1 MLKPYRC
8 WLSASSTS
16 STVFRRQA
24 NLLAPRAARSACI
37 FTNKSTTIIDLAL
50 PTKLDAWSWN
60 FSPRSTWESSG
71 LGSAAIGSHGQR
83 TEV

>member
-1 MLKPYRC
+1 MLKPYRTVSV
-8 WLSASSTS
+8 LALGVLNVEHRRPQASKP
-16 STVFRRQA
+16 VG
-24 NLLAPRAARSACI
+24 RAARSACI
-37 FTNKSTTIIDLAL
+37 FTKVRRSSIL